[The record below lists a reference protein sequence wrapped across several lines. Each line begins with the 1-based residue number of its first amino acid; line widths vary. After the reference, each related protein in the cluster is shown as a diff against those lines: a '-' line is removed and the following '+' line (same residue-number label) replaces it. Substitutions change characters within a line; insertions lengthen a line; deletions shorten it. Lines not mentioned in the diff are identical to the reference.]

1 MKDILKQVPWK
12 SVIAILLTGVLI
24 SGGILVYRQM
34 TKPELPKYTVVFKG
48 SQGAVLAQQQ
58 VTAGGSAIPPKLQQ
72 DNDAIVFRGWSKHLY
87 NIQKDTEVTPVYE
100 DLRQA
105 ANAFYMDAAYAL
117 PGDEMEMTLWL
128 GGSVRLSGIE
138 LTLSYDKDVLQNFR
152 CDVEGSPFQIVATG
166 EDSVTLRLNAT
177 DSLTETT
184 AAATVRFTVSKDRED
199 IARTSIL
206 VDMADPVLTVSGTQ
220 VGTGSS
226 AVHGDIYILS

>member
-1 MKDILKQVPWK
+1 M
-12 SVIAILLTGVLI
+12 
-24 SGGILVYRQM
+24 
-34 TKPELPKYTVVFKG
+34 
-48 SQGAVLAQQQ
+48 
-58 VTAGGSAIPPKLQQ
+58 
-72 DNDAIVFRGWSKHLY
+72 
-87 NIQKDTEVTPVYE
+87 
-100 DLRQA
+100 
-105 ANAFYMDAAYAL
+105 
-117 PGDEMEMTLWL
+117 

-166 EDSVTLRLNAT
+166 EDSVTLRLDAT
-177 DSLTETT
+177 DNLTETT

-220 VGTGSS
+220 VGTGSN

>member
-166 EDSVTLRLNAT
+166 EDSVTLRLDAT
-177 DSLTETT
+177 DNLTETT

>member
-117 PGDEMEMTLWL
+117 PGDEMEMTL
-128 GGSVRLSGIE
+128 
-138 LTLSYDKDVLQNFR
+138 
-152 CDVEGSPFQIVATG
+152 
-166 EDSVTLRLNAT
+166 
-177 DSLTETT
+177 
-184 AAATVRFTVSKDRED
+184 
-199 IARTSIL
+199 
-206 VDMADPVLTVSGTQ
+206 
-220 VGTGSS
+220 
-226 AVHGDIYILS
+226 

>member
-152 CDVEGSPFQIVATG
+152 CDVEGSLFQIVATG
-166 EDSVTLRLNAT
+166 EDSVTLRLDAT
-177 DSLTETT
+177 DNLTETT

>member
-58 VTAGGSAIPPKLQQ
+58 VNAGGSAIPPKLQQ

-166 EDSVTLRLNAT
+166 EDSVTLRLDAT
-177 DSLTETT
+177 DNLTETT

>member
-166 EDSVTLRLNAT
+166 EDSVTLRLDAT
-177 DSLTETT
+177 DNLTETT

-220 VGTGSS
+220 VGTGSN